1 MEYGKCFPLDS
12 RFIVSVVLSSR
23 RGDGLLSRVLHS
35 VGDDEVQSGFFQ
47 HLLTLFYVCSFQ
59 PDDDRFGDLQVAGRL
74 AHAARDHVAPDD
86 AAEDVDQDG
95 LHVRVGQQYAEGVL
109 DALLRGPAADVEE
122 VGGLAPG
129 QLDDV
134 HRRHR
139 QPGAVDHAGDVA
151 VELDVVEVVFG
162 GFDLERR
169 FFVEVA
175 QLGVFFVAV
184 ERVVVKIDLCV
195 QRVKLAVFGQQE
207 GVNLEER
214 GVHFDERPIE
224 REHELGGLAYQ
235 LRRQAQAEGQIAR
248 LERLH
253 ADGRIDVFLQ
263 YLFGR
268 LGRDFLNVHAACGRG
283 HEDQLRHRAV
293 EQQSQI
299 KLLFNFQPLFDEQRT
314 HGAAFWTGL
323 MRDQIHSDHLFGQV
337 VNIFRRAREFDA
349 AALTAP
355 AGVDLRFDDH
365 RQPQFLG
372 GLFGLGDRTREHAA
386 RDFGLDTAWQLSTL
400 LILNLHKNASDV
412 TLEQYRARAAAR
424 RSHSPAACSRARYCS
439 SLRCFD

>member
-74 AHAARDHVAPDD
+74 DHAARDHVAPDD

-95 LHVRVGQQYAEGVL
+95 LHVSVGQQYAEGVL
-109 DALLRGPAADVEE
+109 DALLRRAAAYVEE
-122 VGGLAPG
+122 VSRLAPG

-175 QLGVFFVAV
+175 QFGVFFVAV
-184 ERVVVKIDLCV
+184 ERVVVEIDLRV
-195 QRVKLAVFGQQE
+195 QRVKLAVFGQKE
-207 GVNLEER
+207 GVDFEER
-214 GVHFDERPIE
+214 GVHFNERPIE
-224 REHELGGLAYQ
+224 REHELRGLADQ
-235 LRRQAQAEGQIAR
+235 LRRQAQAERQIAP

-253 ADGRIDVFLQ
+253 PDGRIDVFLQ
-263 YLFGR
+263 YHFGR
-268 LGRDFLNVHAACGRG
+268 LGRDLLDVHAAGGRG

-299 KLLFNFQPLFDEQRT
+299 ELLFNFQTLFDEQRA
-314 HGAAFWTGL
+314 HGAAFGTSL

-337 VNIFRRAREFDA
+337 VNVFHRAREFDA
-349 AALTAP
+349 AALAAP
-355 AGVDLRFDDH
+355 AGMDLRLDDH

-372 GLFGLGDRTREHAA
+372 GLFGLGDRTRDPAA
-386 RDFGLDTAWQLSTL
+386 RDFDIETAQQFLT
-400 LILNLHKNASDV
+400 LILMNLHKNASV
-412 TLEQYRARAAAR
+412 GTPEQYRARL
-424 RSHSPAACSRARYCS
+424 
-439 SLRCFD
+439 LRG

>member
-12 RFIVSVVLSSR
+12 RSILQIVLSPGRS
-23 RGDGLLSRVLHS
+23 DGLLSRVLHS

-47 HLLTLFYVCSFQ
+47 HLLPLFDVCSFQ
-59 PDDDRFGDLQVAGRL
+59 PDDDRFGDFQVAGRL
-74 AHAARDHVAPDD
+74 DHAARDHVAPDD
-86 AAEDVDQDG
+86 AAENVDQDG

-109 DALLRGPAADVEE
+109 DALLRCAAADVEE
-122 VGGLAPG
+122 VGRLAPG

-139 QPGAVDHAGDVA
+139 QPGAVDHAGDIA

-175 QLGVFFVAV
+175 QLSVFFVAV
-184 ERVVVKIDLCV
+184 ERVVVEIDLRV

-207 GVNLEER
+207 GVDLEER

-224 REHELGGLAYQ
+224 REHELRGLADQ
-235 LRRQAQAEGQIAR
+235 LRRQAQPEHQIAR

-253 ADGRIDVFLQ
+253 ADGRRDVFLQ
-263 YLFGR
+263 NLFGG
-268 LGRDFLNVHAACGRG
+268 LGRDLLDVHAAGGRG
-283 HEDQLRHRAV
+283 HEDQLRDRAI
-293 EQQSQI
+293 EQHSQI
-299 KLLFNFQPLFDEQRT
+299 ELLFDFQTLFDEQRA
-314 HGAAFWTGL
+314 HGAAFGTGL

-337 VNIFRRAREFDA
+337 VNVFHRAREFDA
-349 AALTAP
+349 ASLAAP
-355 AGVDLRFDDH
+355 ASMDLRFDDH

-372 GLFGLGDRTREHAA
+372 GLLSLGDRTRDPAA
-386 RDFGLDTAWQLSTL
+386 RDLDVETAQQFLT
-400 LILNLHKNASDV
+400 LILVNLHKNASIGIM
-412 TLEQYRARAAAR
+412 EQYRARKQAA
-424 RSHSPAACSRARYCS
+424 
-439 SLRCFD
+439 D